1 LQQYQVVSPR
11 KETRVTSQIEQ
22 ENKREQQAR
31 GNDRRK
37 HSLMN
42 IHGALFKSR
51 RRGARREGEHIN
63 SYVDWYGHWT
73 LIATFTI
80 ILLCCTDAFLTIV
93 LLSNGAVEMNVLMDW
108 LIQRDI
114 RSFAVVKIS
123 VTSLALIVLVMHLNF
138 RVYKFI
144 AVRYL
149 IFALVPMYSLLIAHE
164 LNMLSQLYN

>member
-1 LQQYQVVSPR
+1 M
-11 KETRVTSQIEQ
+11 KSQIEQ
-22 ENKREQQAR
+22 GNELEQQAR
-31 GNDRRK
+31 GNERRN
-37 HSLMN
+37 HSLMTL
-42 IHGALFKSR
+42 HGALFKSR
-51 RRGARREGEHIN
+51 RHGSRRTGEHVN
-63 SYVDWYGHWT
+63 NYVDVYGHWT
-73 LIATFTI
+73 LMATFTI

-114 RSFAVVKIS
+114 RSFAIVKIS
-123 VTSLALIVLVMHLNF
+123 VTGLALIVLVMHLNF
-138 RVYKFI
+138 RVYKII

>member
-1 LQQYQVVSPR
+1 V
-11 KETRVTSQIEQ
+11 KSQIEQ
-22 ENKREQQAR
+22 GNEQEQQAR
-31 GNDRRK
+31 GDERRK
-37 HSLMN
+37 HSLWTL
-42 IHGALFKSR
+42 HGALFKSR
-51 RRGARREGEHIN
+51 RHGSRRAGEHIN
-63 SYVDWYGHWT
+63 NYVDVYGHWT
-73 LIATFTI
+73 LIATITI

-114 RSFAVVKIS
+114 RSFAVVKIG

-138 RVYKFI
+138 RIYKII

>member
-1 LQQYQVVSPR
+1 M
-11 KETRVTSQIEQ
+11 KSQIEQ
-22 ENKREQQAR
+22 GNEQEQQAR
-31 GNDRRK
+31 GDERRK
-37 HSLMN
+37 HSLWTL
-42 IHGALFKSR
+42 HGALFKSR
-51 RRGARREGEHIN
+51 RHGSRRAGEHIN
-63 SYVDWYGHWT
+63 NYVDVYGHWT
-73 LIATFTI
+73 LIATITI

-114 RSFAVVKIS
+114 RSFAVVKIG

-138 RVYKFI
+138 RIYKII

>member
-1 LQQYQVVSPR
+1 M
-11 KETRVTSQIEQ
+11 KSQIEQ
-22 ENKREQQAR
+22 TTEQEQQAR
-31 GNDRRK
+31 GNDRRNP
-37 HSLMN
+37 SLMTLY
-42 IHGALFKSR
+42 GALFKYRRRSSR
-51 RRGARREGEHIN
+51 RKGEHIN

-80 ILLCCTDAFLTIV
+80 ILLCCTDAFLTVV

-108 LIQRDI
+108 LIQKDI

-138 RVYKFI
+138 RVYKYI
-144 AVRYL
+144 VVRYL

-164 LNMLSQLYN
+164 LHMLSQLY

>member
-1 LQQYQVVSPR
+1 M
-11 KETRVTSQIEQ
+11 KSQIEQ
-22 ENKREQQAR
+22 TKNREHQAR
-31 GNDRRK
+31 GIDRRSP
-37 HSLMN
+37 SLMN
-42 IHGALFKSR
+42 FYGALFKSR
-51 RRGARREGEHIN
+51 RRSSRREGEHIN

-80 ILLCCTDAFLTIV
+80 ILLCCADAFLTIV

-108 LIQRDI
+108 LIQKDI

-149 IFALVPMYSLLIAHE
+149 IFALVPMYALLIAHE
-164 LNMLSQLYN
+164 LRMLSQLYN

>member
-1 LQQYQVVSPR
+1 V
-11 KETRVTSQIEQ
+11 KSQIEQ
-22 ENKREQQAR
+22 GNEQEQQAR
-31 GNDRRK
+31 GDERRK
-37 HSLMN
+37 HSLWTLQ
-42 IHGALFKSR
+42 GALFKSR
-51 RRGARREGEHIN
+51 RHGSRRAGEHIN
-63 SYVDWYGHWT
+63 NYVDVYGHWT
-73 LIATFTI
+73 LIATITI

-114 RSFAVVKIS
+114 RSFAIVKIS
-123 VTSLALIVLVMHLNF
+123 ITSLALIVLVMHLNF
-138 RVYKFI
+138 RIYKII

>member
-1 LQQYQVVSPR
+1 VN
-11 KETRVTSQIEQ
+11 SQIDQGNEQ
-22 ENKREQQAR
+22 DQQER
-31 GNDRRK
+31 GNERRK

-42 IHGALFKSR
+42 LYGALFKSR
-51 RRGARREGEHIN
+51 RRSSRRAGGHIN
-63 SYVDWYGHWT
+63 NYVDWYGHWT
-73 LIATFTI
+73 LIATVTI

-108 LIQRDI
+108 LIQKDI

-138 RVYKFI
+138 RIYKII

-149 IFALVPMYSLLIAHE
+149 LFALVPMYSLLIAHE
-164 LNMLSQLYN
+164 LRMLSQLYN

>member
-1 LQQYQVVSPR
+1 M
-11 KETRVTSQIEQ
+11 KSQIEQ

-51 RRGARREGEHIN
+51 RHGSRRAGEHIN

-73 LIATFTI
+73 LMATFTI
-80 ILLCCTDAFLTIV
+80 ILLCCTDAFLTVV
-93 LLSNGAVEMNVLMDW
+93 LLSNGAVEMNILMDW
-108 LIQRDI
+108 LIQKDI

-138 RVYKFI
+138 HVYKFI

-149 IFALVPMYSLLIAHE
+149 LFALVPMYSLLIAHE